1 MDDKPLRA
9 DNEIKKEVNE
19 PDPGEQALSSN
30 ASDQLVGDQL
40 PVDDDS
46 LEKASEED
54 IESVLRQQLEEC
66 KAQADEYLDGWQ
78 RARAEFANA
87 RKRLEKQRSESYQI
101 AALDFT
107 RRLLPA
113 IDDFVRAVD
122 NVPEEIAQDKWFEG
136 VTLVRKKLDNVLED
150 MNVEAI
156 VALGQPFDPNFHEA
170 LSLIEADGFD
180 SGTVV
185 EELQTG
191 YQLGELVIRPTL
203 VNVAA

>member
-1 MDDKPLRA
+1 MDDNPLRA
-9 DNEIKKEVNE
+9 EDEIEEEVNKL
-19 PDPGEQALSSN
+19 DL
-30 ASDQLVGDQL
+30 GDQM
-40 PVDDDS
+40 PADDAS
-46 LEKASEED
+46 VESASEED
-54 IESVLRQQLEEC
+54 IETILRQQLEESQ
-66 KAQADEYLDGWQ
+66 AQADEYLDGWQ

-87 RKRLEKQRSESYQI
+87 RKRLEKQRSESYQF

-122 NVPEEIAQDKWFEG
+122 NVPEEISQDKWFEG
-136 VTLVRKKLDNVLED
+136 VTLVRKKLDTVLED
-150 MNVEAI
+150 MNVEVI
-156 VALGQPFDPNFHEA
+156 VALGQPFDPNYHEA

-191 YQLGELVIRPTL
+191 YRLGELVIRPTL